1 MEHFAR
7 WIVKR
12 RKLILVLAVLLLIPS
27 VFGALGT
34 YINYDILTYLPKNL
48 DSMIGETYL
57 EDDFNMASVSM
68 ITVENMSTPDTLKLK
83 SDLEGVEGVQKVM
96 WTSDFIDVTT
106 PKEMLPSDIQ
116 KFFYNDSGATMLIVQ
131 FDAPSADART
141 MNAQKQIKNILNKD
155 CFIGGM
161 SAILEDTKSL
171 INKEMPLYILCAVGA
186 SACCSQS
193 SITSAR
199 TFSSAKSATLR
210 KHWQRSC
217 SLVLRWTSPSSCCT
231 VTKKKS

>member
-155 CFIGGM
+155 C
-161 SAILEDTKSL
+161 SVPQPERND
-171 INKEMPLYILCAVGA
+171 CAA
-186 SACCSQS
+186 YLH
-193 SITSAR
+193 AR
-199 TFSSAKSATLR
+199 HAVPNRL
-210 KHWQRSC
+210 
-217 SLVLRWTSPSSCCT
+217 
-231 VTKKKS
+231 

>member
-83 SDLEGVEGVQKVM
+83 SRRRTEGHVDERFYRCDDAEG
-96 WTSDFIDVTT
+96 
-106 PKEMLPSDIQ
+106 
-116 KFFYNDSGATMLIVQ
+116 
-131 FDAPSADART
+131 
-141 MNAQKQIKNILNKD
+141 NA
-155 CFIGGM
+155 
-161 SAILEDTKSL
+161 SERYS
-171 INKEMPLYILCAVGA
+171 E
-186 SACCSQS
+186 
-193 SITSAR
+193 
-199 TFSSAKSATLR
+199 
-210 KHWQRSC
+210 
-217 SLVLRWTSPSSCCT
+217 VLL
-231 VTKKKS
+231 

>member
-34 YINYDILTYLPKNL
+34 YINYDILTYLPKDL

-106 PKEMLPSDIQ
+106 PKEMPERYSVLLYTIPRM
-116 KFFYNDSGATMLIVQ
+116 MLIVQ

-171 INKEMPLYILCAVGA
+171 ITKEMPLYILCAVGVT
-186 SACCSQS
+186 CC
-193 SITSAR
+193 
-199 TFSSAKSATLR
+199 
-210 KHWQRSC
+210 
-217 SLVLRWTSPSSCCT
+217 
-231 VTKKKS
+231 

>member
-34 YINYDILTYLPKNL
+34 YINYDILTYLPKDL

-68 ITVENMSTPDTLKLK
+68 ITVENMSTPDILKLK

-106 PKEMLPSDIQ
+106 PKE
-116 KFFYNDSGATMLIVQ
+116 
-131 FDAPSADART
+131 
-141 MNAQKQIKNILNKD
+141 
-155 CFIGGM
+155 CFR
-161 SAILEDTKSL
+161 AIFRS
-171 INKEMPLYILCAVGA
+171 
-186 SACCSQS
+186 S
-193 SITSAR
+193 SITIPAQRCSS
-199 TFSSAKSATLR
+199 FSSMPRAQMPER
-210 KHWQRSC
+210 
-217 SLVLRWTSPSSCCT
+217 
-231 VTKKKS
+231 

>member
-34 YINYDILTYLPKNL
+34 YINYDILTYLPKDL

-83 SDLEGVEGVQKVM
+83 SDLEGV
-96 WTSDFIDVTT
+96 
-106 PKEMLPSDIQ
+106 
-116 KFFYNDSGATMLIVQ
+116 
-131 FDAPSADART
+131 
-141 MNAQKQIKNILNKD
+141 NK
-155 CFIGGM
+155 
-161 SAILEDTKSL
+161 KSN
-171 INKEMPLYILCAVGA
+171 INKKL
-186 SACCSQS
+186 S
-193 SITSAR
+193 
-199 TFSSAKSATLR
+199 KN
-210 KHWQRSC
+210 
-217 SLVLRWTSPSSCCT
+217 
-231 VTKKKS
+231 

>member
-96 WTSDFIDVTT
+96 WTSDFIDVTIFR
-106 PKEMLPSDIQ
+106 S
-116 KFFYNDSGATMLIVQ
+116 
-131 FDAPSADART
+131 
-141 MNAQKQIKNILNKD
+141 
-155 CFIGGM
+155 
-161 SAILEDTKSL
+161 
-171 INKEMPLYILCAVGA
+171 
-186 SACCSQS
+186 S
-193 SITSAR
+193 SITIPAQRCSS
-199 TFSSAKSATLR
+199 FSSMPRAQMPER
-210 KHWQRSC
+210 
-217 SLVLRWTSPSSCCT
+217 
-231 VTKKKS
+231 